1 MSERATMFKI
11 GKIAQVAFV
20 VRDLEAKM
28 RAFWEDFGIGPWS
41 IYRFEPPRVKD
52 MTYRGKR
59 QDFSMRV
66 AFGMCGDLQ
75 IELVQSLRG
84 PNLYEEFL
92 EQCGEGV
99 QHLGIWVPD
108 IAPALQQ
115 MQALGYEMVQ
125 SGRGY
130 GVHGDG
136 AFAYFATADRLS
148 TLIELIQLP
157 QERYPPEATYPATQD

>member
-1 MSERATMFKI
+1 MPFTI

-28 RAFWEDFGIGPWS
+28 RVFWNDFGIGPWT
-41 IYRFEPPRVKD
+41 IHTFEPPRVKD

-59 QDFSMRV
+59 QYFRMRV
-66 AFGMCGDLQ
+66 AFALCGDTQ
-75 IELVQSLRG
+75 IELVQSLAG

-92 EQCGEGV
+92 DQCGEGV

-108 IAPALQQ
+108 MDAATRQ
-115 MQALGYEMVQ
+115 MQALGYDVIQ

-130 GVHGDG
+130 GVQGDG
-136 AFAYFATADRLS
+136 AFSYFATADRLS

-157 QERYPPEATYPATQD
+157 RERYPPDATYP

>member
-1 MSERATMFKI
+1 MAEPPFKI
-11 GKIAQVAFV
+11 GKIGQVAFV

-28 RAFWEDFGIGPWS
+28 QAFWQDFGIGPWS
-41 IYRFEPPRVKD
+41 IFAFEPPRVKD

-59 QDFSMRV
+59 QDFRMRV
-66 AFGMCGDLQ
+66 AFAMCGETQ
-75 IELVQSLRG
+75 IELVQSVSG

-92 EQCGEGV
+92 AQCGEGV
-99 QHLGIWVPD
+99 QHLGIHVTD
-108 IAPALQQ
+108 MDSATRQ
-115 MQALGYEMVQ
+115 MQALGYDLIQ

-130 GVHGDG
+130 GVQGDG

-157 QERYPPEATYPATQD
+157 KERYPPIATYPA

>member
-1 MSERATMFKI
+1 MPDAAPFTI

-20 VRDLEAKM
+20 VRSLEDKM
-28 RAFWEDFGIGPWS
+28 RVFWEDFGIGPWS
-41 IYRFEPPRVKD
+41 IYAFEPPRVKD
-52 MTYRGKR
+52 MTFRGRR
-59 QDFSMRV
+59 QDFAMRV

-75 IELVQSLRG
+75 IELVQSVRG

-108 IAPALQQ
+108 MTAATRQ
-115 MQALGYEMVQ
+115 MQALGYEVVQ

-130 GVHGDG
+130 GVRGDG

-148 TLIELIQLP
+148 TLIELIELP
-157 QERYPPEATYPATQD
+157 AERYPPDARYPEER